1 MSSILSDPK
10 KVSVSTEVDG
20 MDNVRLAKIE
30 LMEELLFFSWRCR
43 CGSITRGDSV
53 ATIEAAAKFEARDSS
68 SSTIRCIMMR
78 FVLFMTW
85 FLR

>member
-20 MDNVRLAKIE
+20 IDNVRLAKIE
-30 LMEELLFFSWRCR
+30 LMEELLFLIWRCR
-43 CGSITRGDSV
+43 CGSIARR
-53 ATIEAAAKFEARDSS
+53 AAKFEARDSS

-78 FVLFMTW
+78 FDRFV
-85 FLR
+85 